1 MQEDLDR
8 DLRTLFRDSHRD
20 LSDEPFVSSTAK
32 LIESRRL
39 RKVLARRLLQ
49 ALGIV
54 CIALVSPLLIE
65 GSLLLSN
72 GLDDLFTWSGRLL
85 STPLGT
91 FIAALCSIP
100 LIVLNRKR
108 IF

>member
-1 MQEDLDR
+1 MQEGLDKDL
-8 DLRTLFRDSHRD
+8 LALFRDGHRD
-20 LSDEPFVSSTAK
+20 LSDEPFVRSTAK

-49 ALGIV
+49 GVGIV
-54 CIALVSPLLIE
+54 CVALVSPLLIE

-72 GLDDLFTWSGRLL
+72 GLDYLFTLSGRLL
-85 STPLGT
+85 GTPLGT

-100 LIVLNRKR
+100 FIVLNRKR